1 MFFPNLHKG
10 IKMKILR
17 LRFATFPLFAL
28 AVLAAR
34 AGEIH
39 DLVRQGDIERIKG
52 LIEAH
57 PELVH
62 AGDDR
67 SCTPLHFAVNRGD
80 SELVHFLLDMG
91 ADKNARDA
99 DGDTPLHWAAIYG
112 KPGIADL
119 LISRGAD
126 ITAVNNNSESLMDY
140 ALRGGAGCAVVD
152 RLLDAGAAAIP
163 SARSPDALLLDAAS
177 AGCGRLLDMLVIKG
191 ADRNFVNQRGETL
204 LHRAAMGGLKAVVCA
219 EIDRGVK
226 ADVRMFNGQT
236 PLAVAASA
244 GHKEIVELLAARG
257 ADVNVKDNYDSA
269 LLECAAESGDPE
281 LVGYFL
287 DKGLRVNGQND
298 WGGTALTTIAQRSGN
313 RQAFDLLLSR
323 GADPNLRD
331 SSGETAFT
339 WAAITG
345 KADLVKACWEILSA
359 EQRQQFGPQALNRA
373 AGQGRSDIVTFLLE
387 QGMDVDS
394 RLWNG
399 RTPLMAAAAGGMTET
414 VNLLL
419 GRGGNPNFGD
429 ELGRTPLHD
438 AAVTGRVDV
447 MSALAAGGATVNAPD
462 NDGNPP
468 LFLARAYRRKSAAEF
483 LETKGGR
490 THKTEPDLLR
500 ERLKMGEAMVWFL
513 GHSSWAVRTCS
524 HFLVFDYTGRSGR
537 GADDPGLSNGN
548 IVPEEIAHEDVLVF
562 TSHAHGDHFNPIIY
576 SWKSKLPRSR
586 YFFGWDLN
594 APIDVYSFGEP
605 RAELEMADVK
615 IHTVYD
621 HHETVPEVAF
631 LIGIDGIDMLFSG
644 DYLGRVEQDLP
655 YLKSLTKGVD
665 IAFCGS
671 GGRIYTTAVNELGA
685 KVYFPMH
692 AWPFMYEGFS
702 YFRSGV
708 KSACIVPA
716 LFPGDRFLYRDG
728 KMHPFFK
735 SAAGG

>member
-1 MFFPNLHKG
+1 
-10 IKMKILR
+10 MKILL
-17 LRFATFPLFAL
+17 LRFAAFPLFAL

-34 AGEIH
+34 AEEIH
-39 DLVRQGDIERIKG
+39 DLVRQGEIAQIKA

-57 PELVH
+57 PELAN

-80 SELVHFLLDMG
+80 PELVGFLLDSG
-91 ADKNARDA
+91 AEMNARDA
-99 DGDTPLHWAAIYG
+99 DGDTPLHWASIYG

-126 ITAVNNNSESLMDY
+126 IMAVNNNSESLIDY
-140 ALRGGAGCAVVD
+140 ALRGGAGCVIVD
-152 RLLDAGAAAIP
+152 RLLDAGAAAML

-177 AGCGRLLDMLVIKG
+177 AGCGRLLDMLVING
-191 ADRNFVNQRGETL
+191 ADRNFVNRRGETL
-204 LHRAAMGGLKAVVCA
+204 LHRAAMGGLKAVVSA
-219 EIDRGVK
+219 EIDRGVE

-244 GHKEIVELLAARG
+244 GQKETVELLVASG
-257 ADVNVKDNYDSA
+257 ADVNAKDNYDSA
-269 LLECAAESGDPE
+269 LLEYAAESGDPE
-281 LVGYFL
+281 LVSYFL
-287 DKGLRVNGQND
+287 DRGLQVDGQND
-298 WGGTALTTIAQRSGN
+298 WGGTALTAIAQRSGN

-323 GADPNLRD
+323 GADPGLRD
-331 SSGETAFT
+331 SYGETAFT
-339 WAAITG
+339 WAAIVG
-345 KADLVKACWEILSA
+345 KADLVKACWEVLSA
-359 EQRQQFGPQALNRA
+359 ERRQEFGPQALNRA
-373 AGQGRSDIVTFLLE
+373 AGQGRSDIVAFLLE
-387 QGMDVDS
+387 QGMDVNS

-419 GRGGNPNFGD
+419 GRGGRPDLGD
-429 ELGRTPLHD
+429 EQGRTPLHD

-447 MSALAAGGATVNAPD
+447 MSALLAGSETVNALD
-462 NDGNPP
+462 NDGNSP
-468 LFLARAYRRKSAAEF
+468 LFLARAYRRKKAAEF
-483 LETKGGR
+483 LEMKGGQAR
-490 THKTEPDLLR
+490 KAEPDLLR
-500 ERLKMGEAMVWFL
+500 EGLKQGEALIWFL

-537 GADDPGLSNGN
+537 GADAPGLSNGS

-562 TSHAHGDHFNPIIY
+562 TSHAHGDHFNPVIY
-576 SWKSKLPRSR
+576 GWKSELPRSR

-594 APIDVYSFGEP
+594 TPIDAFKFGEP
-605 RAELEMADVK
+605 RARLEMADVK

-631 LIGIDGIDMLFSG
+631 LIRIDGIDILFSG
-644 DYLGRVEQDLP
+644 DYLGRYEQDLP
-655 YLKSLTKGVD
+655 YLKSLTKSVD
-665 IAFCGS
+665 IAFCGC

-685 KVYFPMH
+685 KYYFPMH
-692 AWPFMYEGFS
+692 AWPFMYEGFAH
-702 YFRSGV
+702 FRSGV

-728 KMHPFFK
+728 KMHQFFK